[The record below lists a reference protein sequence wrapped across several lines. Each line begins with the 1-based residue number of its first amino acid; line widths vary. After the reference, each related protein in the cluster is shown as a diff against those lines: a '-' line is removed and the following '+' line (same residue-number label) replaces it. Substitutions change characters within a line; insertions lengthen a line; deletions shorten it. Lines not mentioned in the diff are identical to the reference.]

1 MEVVGVTMADMAEI
15 TPEEAGVTT
24 LAAAVDGAK
33 TTEMI
38 TVVWAAWVDLTHGVH
53 KEEETILVGEKI
65 LVGSITLR
73 VVTAEITLEAGVT
86 TPAAADGAT
95 IPAETEMEAGTM
107 AATEVA
113 MEATKGVDPCGV
125 VTTTTWYVLQHFL
138 IFLPPNCANQVRIV
152 ARFMCQ

>member
-24 LAAAVDGAK
+24 LAVAEDGAK

-113 MEATKGVDPCGV
+113 MEATKGVDPWKQGPSNSCSKAALV
-125 VTTTTWYVLQHFL
+125 ERV
-138 IFLPPNCANQVRIV
+138 PVRDSPAPITNIAV
-152 ARFMCQ
+152 

>member
-1 MEVVGVTMADMAEI
+1 MAVVGVTMADMAET

-24 LAAAVDGAK
+24 LAAAEDGAK

-65 LVGSITLR
+65 LAGSITLR
-73 VVTAEITLEAGVT
+73 VAIAEITQEAGVT
-86 TPAAADGAT
+86 TPAVDGAT

-125 VTTTTWYVLQHFL
+125 VTTTTWYVLTDFL

>member
-15 TPEEAGVTT
+15 TPEEAGATT
-24 LAAAVDGAK
+24 LAAAEDGAK
-33 TTEMI
+33 TTETI
-38 TVVWAAWVDLTHGVH
+38 TVVWEAWVDLIHGVH

-65 LVGSITLR
+65 LAGSITLR
-73 VVTAEITLEAGVT
+73 VETAEITQEVGVT
-86 TPAAADGAT
+86 TLAAVDGAT

-125 VTTTTWYVLQHFL
+125 VTTTTWYVLKGFL

-152 ARFMCQ
+152 ARFKCQ

>member
-24 LAAAVDGAK
+24 LAAAEDGAK
-33 TTEMI
+33 TTETI
-38 TVVWAAWVDLTHGVH
+38 TVVWAAWVDLIHGVH

-65 LVGSITLR
+65 LAGSITPR
-73 VVTAEITLEAGVT
+73 VVTPEITLEAGVT
-86 TPAAADGAT
+86 TPAADGAT

-125 VTTTTWYVLQHFL
+125 VTTTTWYVLKYFL

-152 ARFMCQ
+152 ARFKCQ